1 MTLYV
6 ATAEFSLAYGDDQS
20 LSFPKISLVF
30 LSNYI
35 FFLIFLSS
43 VQPLLLV
50 GIAVALTSKA
60 FSKTK
65 ACVSKYKYY
74 TAKLRMTQ
82 NFLTV
87 VSFQTLDNP
96 DPTMRSIRP
105 IAVMGKHMDCRVPVM
120 A

>member
-1 MTLYV
+1 
-6 ATAEFSLAYGDDQS
+6 
-20 LSFPKISLVF
+20 
-30 LSNYI
+30 
-35 FFLIFLSS
+35 
-43 VQPLLLV
+43 
-50 GIAVALTSKA
+50 
-60 FSKTK
+60 
-65 ACVSKYKYY
+65 
-74 TAKLRMTQ
+74 MTQ

>member
-1 MTLYV
+1 M
-6 ATAEFSLAYGDDQS
+6 
-20 LSFPKISLVF
+20 LV
-30 LSNYI
+30 
-35 FFLIFLSS
+35 
-43 VQPLLLV
+43 
-50 GIAVALTSKA
+50 
-60 FSKTK
+60 SKTK
-65 ACVSKYKYY
+65 AVVYYKGIWSNNFES
-74 TAKLRMTQ
+74 TQ